1 MAGKNKSNIVASF
14 KTILF
19 VIMFLWIILVASW
32 FFPMIKN
39 YGIIPRTESGL
50 PGILFAPFIH
60 ADINHLIDNSI
71 GLLILGSIFLI
82 MERKLS
88 FVIVLNI
95 IVLGGLGTWLIG
107 RSVCGG
113 VRCAHIG
120 ASGVIYGILGYLV
133 FMGFFTR
140 NVKAIIVSLIVF
152 LLFIVKGQALQGI
165 FPTDRY
171 ISWEYHLCGFL
182 AGAITAK
189 IYSKHYRRA

>member
-1 MAGKNKSNIVASF
+1 MNGKRTSNVLASF
-14 KTILF
+14 KTISF
-19 VIMFLWIILVASW
+19 VIMILWLILVASW
-32 FFPMIKN
+32 FFPEIRN

-50 PGILFAPFIH
+50 PGIFFAPFIH

-88 FVIVLNI
+88 FVIVLTI

-113 VRCAHIG
+113 MRCAHIG

-133 FMGFFTR
+133 FTGFFTR
-140 NVKAIIVSLIVF
+140 NLKAIIVSLIVF
-152 LLFIVKGQALQGI
+152 LLFVVKGQALQGI

-189 IYSKHYRRA
+189 IYAKRYRRA